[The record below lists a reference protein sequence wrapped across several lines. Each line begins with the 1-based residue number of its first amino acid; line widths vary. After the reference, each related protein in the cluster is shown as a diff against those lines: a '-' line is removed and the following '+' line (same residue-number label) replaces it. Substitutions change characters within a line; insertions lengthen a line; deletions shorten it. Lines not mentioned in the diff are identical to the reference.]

1 MKAVIGRGV
10 PPEPNNGPPA
20 NPVRS
25 RFTWAVGQQA
35 IPDPSL
41 RPEGAQTR
49 AGYRLADPRRRL
61 FTAITI
67 RGSAA
72 RQHQLSIGDI
82 AGHGHRQTTP
92 EWRGKQRD
100 LAQAPGS
107 GTGAYS

>member
-49 AGYRLADPRRRL
+49 AGHRLADPRRRL

-67 RGSAA
+67 GGSAA
-72 RQHQLSIGDI
+72 RQHQLQHTSSIGYT
-82 AGHGHRQTTP
+82 AGHGPGAPTDKQP
-92 EWRGKQRD
+92 PRGGENG
-100 LAQAPGS
+100 GS
-107 GTGAYS
+107 